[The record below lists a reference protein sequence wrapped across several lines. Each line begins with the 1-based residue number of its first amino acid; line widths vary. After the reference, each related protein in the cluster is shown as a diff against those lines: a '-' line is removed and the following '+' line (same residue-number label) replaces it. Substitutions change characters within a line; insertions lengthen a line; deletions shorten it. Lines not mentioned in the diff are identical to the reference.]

1 MEMHLINLWMLWLM
15 HMVNFYVE
23 FNFQILHSNVL
34 TRGELYNYLS
44 FVDKY
49 IKWVVKSTCMDSMKV
64 VYGICLLILGKC
76 KLEWNFQ
83 MFMIKIEIISHLMRN
98 EIISIGILL

>member
-1 MEMHLINLWMLWLM
+1 MR
-15 HMVNFYVE
+15 MVNFYVE

-49 IKWVVKSTCMDSMKV
+49 IKWVVKSTCMDSMKSGV
-64 VYGICLLILGKC
+64 RNMFV
-76 KLEWNFQ
+76 NF
-83 MFMIKIEIISHLMRN
+83 R
-98 EIISIGILL
+98 